1 MSAKMVWFA
10 IRGSMGNFFVGAD
23 ADHAGSGG
31 AKRDKAKASI
41 VALVKSMI
49 AIGSCWTGENAE

>member
-1 MSAKMVWFA
+1 MSPRIVWVS

-31 AKRDKAKASI
+31 AKRDKAKAGT
-41 VALVKSMI
+41 VGLVKSMI
-49 AIGSCWTGENAE
+49 AIGSSWTSKNAE

>member
-1 MSAKMVWFA
+1 MVWFA

-31 AKRDKAKASI
+31 AKRDKAKAST
-41 VALVKSMI
+41 VGWVKSII
-49 AIGSCWTGENAE
+49 AIGSSWTGKNAE